1 MNRKTLDGL
10 EKSPNAYAKK
20 IKEYIEALQTEHQ
33 EKVFLDW
40 LEIGKIVVEDSY
52 AFPQYITA
60 LKSTD
65 RFTKSLYTAEED
77 DMDGPEA
84 DMVLKLTG
92 LPNIKWW
99 HRNNQSKGFC
109 LNGARN
115 HFPDFIVMTTSGKLV
130 IIETKGDHLDNKAS
144 RQKLLLG
151 RKWMEKAG
159 ENYRYYMVFQ
169 KNTLNMDGSYT
180 YDSFMKILPE
190 L

>member
-1 MNRKTLDGL
+1 M
-10 EKSPNAYAKK
+10 
-20 IKEYIEALQTEHQ
+20 LQTEHQ
-33 EKVFLDW
+33 EKVSLDW

-99 HRNNQSKGFC
+99 HRNNQRK
-109 LNGARN
+109 NGLLIQCRANRIPAAR
-115 HFPDFIVMTTSGKLV
+115 
-130 IIETKGDHLDNKAS
+130 A
-144 RQKLLLG
+144 Q
-151 RKWMEKAG
+151 
-159 ENYRYYMVFQ
+159 
-169 KNTLNMDGSYT
+169 
-180 YDSFMKILPE
+180 
-190 L
+190 